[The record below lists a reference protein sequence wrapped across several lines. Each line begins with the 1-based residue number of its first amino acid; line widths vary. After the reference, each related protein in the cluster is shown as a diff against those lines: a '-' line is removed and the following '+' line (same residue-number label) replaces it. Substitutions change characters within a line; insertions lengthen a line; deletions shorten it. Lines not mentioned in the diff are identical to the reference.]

1 MWPRAGKARSG
12 SGSIGTDLGLKP
24 VWSVQFER
32 TQVLFRG
39 AGGVGEKSEKKLA
52 KSGTLNRFWRLE
64 TEETLDDF
72 KVSCKNMTENAEL
85 KEKIVEGASG
95 LFLRYGIRSVSMDDI
110 ASQLGISKKTI
121 YQVFEDKDELVQGV
135 TSYHLKRQT
144 QEFEDAV
151 AQSRD
156 DVEGLVNLSI
166 CMRKNFKDINPAVLF
181 DLFKYH
187 RKSWDVWVNYKSEVI
202 RRTIADQIKSGIE
215 HGYFRKEIDPE
226 IVGIFRVEQVQI
238 AFDENVY
245 PRDKFNFVNVQMQ
258 LFDLFVFGILTDKG
272 RALYYQYKKTIT
284 PEQTVK
290 S

>member
-1 MWPRAGKARSG
+1 
-12 SGSIGTDLGLKP
+12 
-24 VWSVQFER
+24 
-32 TQVLFRG
+32 
-39 AGGVGEKSEKKLA
+39 
-52 KSGTLNRFWRLE
+52 
-64 TEETLDDF
+64 
-72 KVSCKNMTENAEL
+72 
-85 KEKIVEGASG
+85 
-95 LFLRYGIRSVSMDDI
+95 MDDI
-110 ASQLGISKKTI
+110 AGQLGISKKTI

-135 TSYHLKRQT
+135 TTYHLKRQRR
-144 QEFEDAV
+144 EFEDAV

-166 CMRKNFKDINPAVLF
+166 CMRKNLKDMNPAVLF

>member
-1 MWPRAGKARSG
+1 
-12 SGSIGTDLGLKP
+12 
-24 VWSVQFER
+24 
-32 TQVLFRG
+32 
-39 AGGVGEKSEKKLA
+39 
-52 KSGTLNRFWRLE
+52 
-64 TEETLDDF
+64 
-72 KVSCKNMTENAEL
+72 MTENTEL

-110 ASQLGISKKTI
+110 AGQLGISKKTI

-135 TSYHLKRQT
+135 TTYHLKRQRR
-144 QEFEDAV
+144 EFEDAV

-166 CMRKNFKDINPAVLF
+166 CMRKNLKDMNPAVLF